1 MGRRRRQGAQAER
14 ERHRSGEH
22 AAQARP
28 RAQAAQGDVMI
39 DTLTISRNLRSAG
52 FSEAQADAVTAA
64 VRDAAAVPNV
74 SQLVTKADLITAMAE
89 LKFDLLKWIVGLLV
103 GSTIFNSA
111 VVALVAFLARMPR

>member
-1 MGRRRRQGAQAER
+1 
-14 ERHRSGEH
+14 
-22 AAQARP
+22 
-28 RAQAAQGDVMI
+28 MI